1 MGISHLLFAFY
12 RRVPIFYNSLHVFF
26 ISRLARICDA
36 NLPRCRSRKSPP
48 IMYQMGTYS
57 HGRLIRPTE
66 SLQGKFD
73 ARSTPDPSKIPLPKR
88 VPPSD
93 PRHIFDTI
101 TRGGGS
107 KGAPQ
112 MPPVCIQNVLLARV
126 LALRISILGRWPL
139 NHCNRSG
146 VSVPGVRMV
155 DAPAGVLG
163 IEWVE
168 GKSVRRLL
176 PGGAEEEEEE
186 ELEQN
191 IESEFAEGGAD
202 ALREFGISLG
212 APDSNLLLL
221 PSDNISFRD
230 FNASYRN

>member
-1 MGISHLLFAFY
+1 
-12 RRVPIFYNSLHVFF
+12 
-26 ISRLARICDA
+26 
-36 NLPRCRSRKSPP
+36 
-48 IMYQMGTYS
+48 
-57 HGRLIRPTE
+57 
-66 SLQGKFD
+66 
-73 ARSTPDPSKIPLPKR
+73 
-88 VPPSD
+88 
-93 PRHIFDTI
+93 
-101 TRGGGS
+101 
-107 KGAPQ
+107 
-112 MPPVCIQNVLLARV
+112 
-126 LALRISILGRWPL
+126 
-139 NHCNRSG
+139 
-146 VSVPGVRMV
+146 MV